1 MNRTGSWHGVQEDG
15 NCLWSKMFR
24 QAEFEEIFSGM
35 EKSWDAKQK
44 SVRSKRSLAV
54 RNGVSRRWERGQVL
68 AEYALMMTV
77 CAVFSL
83 LFLVLLAACSLYG
96 SRLVSLVAW
105 EPDPPDRSQME
116 TIMNGK
122 Y

>member
-1 MNRTGSWHGVQEDG
+1 
-15 NCLWSKMFR
+15 
-24 QAEFEEIFSGM
+24 M

-44 SVRSKRSLAV
+44 RVRSKSSLAV
-54 RNGVSRRWERGQVL
+54 RNGVSRRRERGQVL